1 MEQLCWKGRE
11 PAEPQHY
18 ARAHSCSALL
28 RQSYKALSLGQSR
41 LFPGFSTQV
50 FWCGK
55 VQCNTVFVIFH
66 LLLWSVKQLS
76 PAVELE
82 LSFSALRAEAPA
94 PAQRCLV
101 LPTTTQTET
110 PGWWDCKHPTLSFN
124 SSYPHLQSLKKT
136 ALLKERHHLL
146 LHLLH
151 VIQLTDHQRPQ
162 NSIVKKFCFLVFEW
176 GCCSFTYFNNKRMW
190 KHVYSQSAANTT
202 VKPTNC
208 GFLLGGRSQNIH
220 DALGLQNRKI
230 LGACGLKM
238 W

>member
-18 ARAHSCSALL
+18 AWAHSCSALL

-94 PAQRCLV
+94 SAQRCLV

-110 PGWWDCKHPTLSFN
+110 PGWWDCTHPTLSFN

-162 NSIVKKFCFLVFEW
+162 NSILKLK
-176 GCCSFTYFNNKRMW
+176 SFAFWYLSGVT
-190 KHVYSQSAANTT
+190 VVSLILTT
-202 VKPTNC
+202 NACESMFILSLQQTPPWSPLTV
-208 GFLLGGRSQNIH
+208 GFYLERGH
-220 DALGLQNRKI
+220 KI
-230 LGACGLKM
+230 YM
-238 W
+238 MH